1 MWIKRRKTRVIKVGD
16 VSIGGDNPIVV
27 QSMTNTFTEDLE
39 ATVSQIKEL
48 EKVGCE
54 IVRVAVP
61 SVQAAENLS
70 LIKKRISIPLI
81 ADIHFDYRLAILSM
95 EMGADG
101 IRINPG
107 NIGGVEKVRAVI
119 KVARERQVPIR
130 IGVNTGSLPS
140 EILNRYGYPS
150 AEAVVETALNYM
162 KFFEDEGFTNM
173 KFSLKGSDIKTTV
186 LANKLFASY
195 CDYPIHIGITEAG
208 TVLSGAVKSAAGIG
222 ILLYEGIGDTVR
234 VSLSA
239 HPKVEVKVA
248 FKILSS
254 LGLRSYGVDVIS
266 CPTCGRC
273 QVNLPDVALKVEEAL
288 EHVKV
293 PVTVAVM
300 GCAVNGP
307 GEASFADAG
316 IAAAGE
322 RFILFVK
329 GKVAGKFNEEDA
341 IKKLVEEVERIADE
355 RKKQHQGF
363 S

>member
-1 MWIKRRKTRVIKVGD
+1 MWIVRRKSRVIKVGN
-16 VSIGGDNPIVV
+16 VPIGGGYPIVV

-39 ATVSQIKEL
+39 ATVNQIKEL

-61 SVQAAENLS
+61 TVEAVDNIP
-70 LIKKRISIPLI
+70 LIKKKIGIPLI
-81 ADIHFDYRLAILSM
+81 ADIHFDYRLAIKSI
-95 EMGADG
+95 EKGADG

-107 NIGGVEKVRAVI
+107 NIGGMDKVKEVI
-119 KVARERQVPIR
+119 KVAGERNIPIR
-130 IGVNTGSLPS
+130 IGVNTGSLPK
-140 EILNRYGYPS
+140 EILNKYGYPS
-150 AEAVVETALNYM
+150 AEAVAETALNYM
-162 KFFEDEGFTNM
+162 KFFEDEDFINM

-186 LANKLFASY
+186 LANRIFASS
-195 CDYPIHIGITEAG
+195 CNYPIHIGITEAG

-239 HPKVEVKVA
+239 HPKIEVKVA

-254 LGLRSYGVDVIS
+254 LGLRDYGVDVIS

-273 QVNLPDVALKVEEAL
+273 QVDLPRIALEVEEAL
-288 EHVKV
+288 EHIKT
-293 PVTVAVM
+293 PVSVAVM

-307 GEASFADAG
+307 GEASFADVG

-322 RFILFVK
+322 KFILFAG
-329 GKVAGKFNEEDA
+329 GKVIGKYKEEEA
-341 IKKLVEEVERIADE
+341 IKRLVGEVERVANE
-355 RKKQHQGF
+355 KENKSF